1 MDPAAA
7 GITPLLLDPLPFY
20 QSLLYHTIQLRF
32 AIDGRCL
39 SIEIKIAVPIFVFYC
54 APVCLIERAR
64 HGVK

>member
-32 AIDGRCL
+32 AIDGGCL
-39 SIEIKIAVPIFVFYC
+39 SAEIKIIAGNPCGKRFVFISK
-54 APVCLIERAR
+54 APKY
-64 HGVK
+64 H